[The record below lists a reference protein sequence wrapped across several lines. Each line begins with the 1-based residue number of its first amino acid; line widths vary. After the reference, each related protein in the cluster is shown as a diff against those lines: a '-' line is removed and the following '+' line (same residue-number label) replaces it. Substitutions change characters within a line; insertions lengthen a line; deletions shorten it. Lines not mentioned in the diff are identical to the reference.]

1 MALRPDLPANRI
13 NFTVAHEICHTFFY
27 QRVPEI
33 KFANHVCD
41 PDEERLCNLGAEELL
56 MPGSD
61 VKKRAKDQEVS
72 LRTLESLAAHYRVSL
87 EAMFIRLRTLKMWD
101 AELSLWHK
109 MTNGTFAVKRIWGAQ
124 RVDWKWL
131 DESIPNRALAAS
143 PDAISSGQ
151 DFWLQHSPDGPRFK
165 PVSYQVGRHRGDLI
179 VLLIRKKTRS
189 ISRPWCK

>member
-1 MALRPDLPANRI
+1 
-13 NFTVAHEICHTFFY
+13 
-27 QRVPEI
+27 
-33 KFANHVCD
+33 
-41 PDEERLCNLGAEELL
+41 

-189 ISRPWCK
+189 IRPDSLFKPRGGRLLVKVDKLDDLVERVVRPSCFCRSRNRMLS